1 LLANVLMSR
10 RLALRSAVML
20 AAARVFHVQGAH
32 ASSRISYG
40 GKVSLR
46 IPWPLGS
53 IDPHRLEDASAAI
66 FSPALFDSLYAIDE
80 QGALVPNLAETE
92 PEFVEGT
99 IRIKLRDGLR
109 TATGKTLDARDV
121 LFSIERARKLSC
133 KAALSELPQTWLEKG
148 GISLRT
154 PKGKDAVDSVQLAR
168 IARILASP
176 LTAIVPKSFDAD
188 RPDGTGPFRLTR
200 RGDGWALVR
209 NRYAASG
216 PAYLD
221 DIALF
226 EAESLSA
233 SLRAFEAGTDDIGW
247 LGLGLH
253 ESRPQAKPF
262 DLGAVAYA
270 VLRTGKDAGGAAG
283 AWDAPGNAQQLCNA
297 LPHARLSYLSLGAP
311 WPSEREQGWGG
322 GAAQVLYR
330 EDGPWLAELARAVAA
345 TLSRPG
351 HELSVKSLPEAE
363 LRTLR
368 ATRNYAL
375 MIDVVR
381 PLDASPVG
389 IFMALG
395 TADNA
400 ETLAGSMA
408 RLPKLAANASPR
420 TMTRLLRLGVIGEIR
435 IQGGRVPDV
444 VLPPLVGGQGGLDF
458 GSITRKTR
466 AS

>member
-1 LLANVLMSR
+1 LHAKVFMSR

-20 AAARVFHVQGAH
+20 AAARLFHVQGAH
-32 ASSRISYG
+32 ASSRVTYG

-46 IPWPLGS
+46 MPWPLGS

-66 FSPALFDSLYAIDE
+66 LSPALFDSLYAIDE
-80 QGALVPNLAETE
+80 QGALVPNLAEAE
-92 PEFVEGT
+92 PEITDGI
-99 IRIKLRDGLR
+99 IRVKLREGLR

-133 KAALSELPQTWLEKG
+133 KAALSELPQTWLDKG
-148 GISLRT
+148 GISLRS
-154 PKGKDAVDSVQLAR
+154 PKGKDAVDSMQLAR
-168 IARILASP
+168 ISRALASP
-176 LTAIVPKSFDAD
+176 LTAIVPKGFDAD

-216 PAYLD
+216 PSYLD

-270 VLRTGKDAGGAAG
+270 VLRTGKDAGG
-283 AWDAPGNAQQLCNA
+283 WDAPGNAQQLCNS

-322 GAAQVLYR
+322 GTAQVLYR

-351 HELSVKSLPEAE
+351 HELTVKSVPEAE

-381 PLDASPVG
+381 PLDSSTMGLFV
-389 IFMALG
+389 ALG
-395 TADNA
+395 TADDA
-400 ETLAGSMA
+400 ATFAASMA
-408 RLPKLAANASPR
+408 KLPKLSASASPR

-435 IQGGRVPDV
+435 IQGGRTPELM
-444 VLPPLVGGQGGLDF
+444 LPPLLGGQGGLDF
-458 GSITRKTR
+458 GSILRRTRT
-466 AS
+466 S